1 MDPELRRLLD
11 KDQIRDVLY
20 TYCRGID
27 RCDEELVRS
36 VYHPGASDDHGTFSG
51 TAEEF
56 ATWVI
61 PVLLRDFAGTM
72 HTLGNILIELD
83 GDAAHVESY
92 FNAYHRVPRPAG
104 DRDLIVGGRYVDRF
118 ERRANV
124 WKISARTVVLDWSRS
139 EPATQPWTSVDRFKR
154 GERSRADFVYR
165 RSS

>member
-27 RCDEELVRS
+27 RCDEALVRS
-36 VYHPGASDDHGTFSG
+36 VYHPGASDDHGTFTGS
-51 TAEEF
+51 AEDF

-61 PVLLRDFAGTM
+61 PLLREFSATM

-92 FNAYHRVPRPAG
+92 FHAYHRVPRPAG
-104 DRDLIVGGRYVDRF
+104 DRDLVVAGRYIDRF
-118 ERRANV
+118 ERRAEV
-124 WKISARTVVLDWSRS
+124 WKIAVRTVVLEWSRS
-139 EPATQPWTSVDRFKR
+139 EPATQPWPSADRFKR
-154 GERSRADFVYR
+154 GERSRADLVYR